1 MLVFSPTALY
11 CAATAQNYVSTI
23 LIVEDDS
30 SVNLAV
36 SRLLEAAGFKTRSFT
51 SASALLADH
60 EAQSA
65 DCLVL
70 DVHLPEMTGFDL
82 HRRLAASGFV
92 APVVVITAHDDPMH
106 RRAARE
112 IGAYAYLTKPFSS
125 LSLVEAV
132 VHATASASTT

>member
-1 MLVFSPTALY
+1 M
-11 CAATAQNYVSTI
+11 STI
-23 LIVEDDS
+23 LIVEDDP

-36 SRLLEAAGFKTRSFT
+36 CRLLEAAGFKTRGFV
-51 SASALLADH
+51 SASALLADRG
-60 EAQSA
+60 AQEA

-82 HRRLAASGFV
+82 QRRLAASGFK

-132 VHATASASTT
+132 VHATAASTT